1 MPELTIEI
9 GGSVFE
15 VACEPGQEPSLAR
28 AAQLL
33 DAEAQRVLEAIGKS
47 TEKRMLLLAG
57 LMLADTMT
65 AVEDRCS
72 GLEDRIRAAE
82 ERTRI
87 AEAKSAMLAA
97 NALKSETEANH
108 RVSPGEFNQLRG
120 EKDAALGLL
129 TSLIA
134 EVEALAVLV
143 ETDAVPAD

>member
-9 GGSVFE
+9 GGRVFE

-33 DAEAQRVLEAIGKS
+33 DVEANRVTDAIGKS

-65 AVEDRCS
+65 A
-72 GLEDRIRAAE
+72 LEDRYAALEERLRHAE

-97 NALKSETEANH
+97 NALKLETQATHAVDPAEVAA
-108 RVSPGEFNQLRG
+108 LRE
-120 EKDAALGLL
+120 EKDAAVALL
-129 TSLIA
+129 ASMVD
-134 EVEALAVLV
+134 EVEALAVRAEAGV
-143 ETDAVPAD
+143 A